1 MRLFKLVFISIFG
14 VVTSAFAQTPLSAID
29 WLSDSIKNPP
39 EFQITPDTV
48 PLVTPLI
55 QEISVKNGLTP
66 VSPDAIGLLSPA
78 LTGFS
83 AGLWGDMLAG
93 DIADLLTNFPNEGT
107 PEARSLFRRVL
118 LAQANPAPND
128 IQNGLVLQARVARL
142 LDIGALDA
150 AEALITLAP
159 ATNPQI
165 FQQKFEIAILTNRTT
180 EVCEIL
186 KSTPAIT
193 DDLSARVYCLARS
206 GDWNAAAITLSL
218 GAGIGAIEP
227 AREEMLIRFLDPEL
241 FEGEPDPIAPNPL
254 GVMDFVLREAVLMPR
269 PTGLLPLPY
278 LYRDIGTRSP
288 LRAKLEASERL
299 VIAGS
304 LPSNLLFAA
313 YREGKAASS
322 GGVWGRANSIQT
334 LDEALLQGGTSDI
347 SNAVSAAY
355 AEFSNVG
362 LLEALAE
369 EYAETLAQLEYS
381 PEFTDIKLQVLNLLY
396 LANISNV
403 EWADSAVLDDN
414 HQLALAIV
422 TQAPLIINPAGS
434 AMQQAIV
441 NGLRGPLPESPAT
454 ARLLDLL
461 EEGQQGQAILASLR
475 LLSSGA
481 LADPEGV
488 RTGLYVLVAAG
499 QSAVARRIAVQI
511 LLLPV
516 GG

>member
-1 MRLFKLVFISIFG
+1 MRLFYLVFLSTLGIAA
-14 VVTSAFAQTPLSAID
+14 SASAQAPLSAIE

-39 EFQITPDTV
+39 EFVIPTDTT
-48 PLVTPLI
+48 PLVVPHI
-55 QEISVKNGLTP
+55 MGISVENGLTP

-107 PEARSLFRRVL
+107 PEARSLFRRIL

-150 AEALITLAP
+150 AEALIALAP
-159 ATNPQI
+159 VTNPSI
-165 FQQKFEIAILTNRTT
+165 FKQKFNIAILTNRTT
-180 EVCEIL
+180 KVCKTL
-186 KSTPAIT
+186 RATPGISH
-193 DDLSARVYCLARS
+193 DLSARVFCLARS

-241 FEGEPDPIAPNPL
+241 FEGAPDPTAPNPM
-254 GVMDFVLREAVLMPR
+254 GIMDFALRESVLLPR

-278 LYRDIGTRSP
+278 LYRDIGTRTP

-299 VIAGS
+299 VMAGS

-313 YREGKAASS
+313 YREGKPASS
-322 GGVWGRANSIQT
+322 GGVWGRADSVQM
-334 LDEALLQGGTSDI
+334 LDKALNEGDVDKISPAISDI
-347 SNAVSAAY
+347 YVEFANA
-355 AEFSNVG
+355 G
-362 LLEALAE
+362 LLNALAE
-369 EYAETLAQLEYS
+369 EYGKALSTLEYS
-381 PEFTDIKLQVLNLLY
+381 PAYADAKLPVLDLLH
-396 LANISNV
+396 LANVSNKT
-403 EWADSAVLDDN
+403 WADSAVLDESRR
-414 HQLALAIV
+414 LALAIA
-422 TQAPLIINPAGS
+422 TRAPLIIDPAGS
-434 AMQQAIV
+434 AMQQSII
-441 NGLRGPLPESPAT
+441 NGLNGPLQDSPAA
-454 ARLLDLL
+454 ARLLNLL
-461 EEGQQGQAILASLR
+461 EENRQGQAILASLR
-475 LLSSGA
+475 LLSSGS

-499 QSAVARRIAVQI
+499 QSASARKIAVQI

>member
-1 MRLFKLVFISIFG
+1 MRLFYLVFISTLGFAA
-14 VVTSAFAQTPLSAID
+14 SAPAQAPLSAID

-39 EFQITPDTV
+39 VFEIPTDTT
-48 PLVTPLI
+48 PLVAPLI
-55 QEISVKNGLTP
+55 QDISVKKGLTP
-66 VSPDAIGLLSPA
+66 VSPDAIGLLSPT

-93 DIADLLTNFPNEGT
+93 DIANLLTNFPNEGT
-107 PEARSLFRRVL
+107 PEARSLFRRIL

-150 AEALITLAP
+150 AEALIGLAP
-159 ATNPQI
+159 ATNPPI
-165 FQQKFEIAILTNRTT
+165 FQQKFEIAILTNRTS
-180 EVCEIL
+180 EVCEVL
-186 KSTPAIT
+186 KATPAIS
-193 DDLSARVYCLARS
+193 DDLSARVFCLARS

-218 GAGIGAIEP
+218 GAGIGAIDP

-241 FEGEPDPIAPNPL
+241 FEGEPDPIAPNPT
-254 GVMDFVLREAVLMPR
+254 
-269 PTGLLPLPY
+269 TGLLPLPY
-278 LYRDIGTRSP
+278 LYRDIGTRAP

-299 VIAGS
+299 VMAGS

-334 LDEALLQGGTSDI
+334 LDEALLKGDPDGI
-347 SNAVSAAY
+347 SSAVLTAY
-355 AEFSNVG
+355 AEFSDAG
-362 LLEALAE
+362 LLKALAE
-369 EYAETLAQLEYS
+369 EYAETLAELEYS
-381 PEFTDIKLQVLNLLY
+381 REFTDAKLQILDLLH
-396 LANISNV
+396 LANISNL
-403 EWADSAVLDDN
+403 EWADRAVLDDN
-414 HQLALAIV
+414 RQLALAIV
-422 TQAPLIINPAGS
+422 TQAPLVINPAGS

-441 NGLRGPLPESPAT
+441 NGLSGPLPESPAT

-499 QSAVARRIAVQI
+499 QSATARRIAVQI